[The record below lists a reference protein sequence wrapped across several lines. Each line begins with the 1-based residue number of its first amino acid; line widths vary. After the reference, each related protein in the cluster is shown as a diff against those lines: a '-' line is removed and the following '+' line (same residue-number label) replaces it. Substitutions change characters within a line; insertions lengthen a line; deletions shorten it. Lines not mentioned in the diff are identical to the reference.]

1 MKLSKLNE
9 IPYKRHM
16 IDAFGG
22 YNHNIRIGE
31 GEFYDMKN
39 LTSDKF
45 PSLSPRKKRGIF
57 RPVPEKPLGMISK
70 DKFVYVDGS
79 SIFIGDE
86 EIPDFLDDKT
96 EKSLVSMGAYIIIL
110 PDKKYINT
118 QDTSDKGNIE
128 VDVTIDNLNLEN
140 VVSFRPCDIDG
151 VIWENPILSNE
162 TEEPIPIYR
171 GKTAPKYSAYTDTLI
186 SGLLW
191 EDTTTSPS
199 VLRVYDEQ
207 SKEWVIVQTTYM
219 RIYTTNIILSDYF
232 KAGDGIFISGT
243 ALHYF
248 PFKGTF
254 RNAVVVENVI
264 EGGIVVKGPL
274 IGDLYFGMNGS
285 TTGESIKF
293 ERKMPDMD
301 FIIESENRLW
311 GCKYGVVKVDGKDRM
326 VNEIYASKLGD
337 FKNWNCFAGISTDS
351 YVVSVGTD
359 GKFTGAISYLGHP
372 LFFKENFIH
381 KVYGNFPSNFQ
392 MQTTACRGV
401 QYQSSKSLAIVNEML
416 IYKARNGI
424 CAYDGSLPVEIS
436 SQFGNERYNSAVGGV
451 LGNKYYV
458 SMKNSNNEYT
468 LFVYDLKKQMWHK
481 EDNTE
486 AVMFCTHN
494 DILYYIDRD
503 TNRILSVTSEVDAD
517 GEIEPNRVN
526 WSAETGII
534 GADSPDKKYISRIIM
549 RMNLDAGTTFKL
561 YADYDSLGV
570 WEQLF
575 SIESPSLKSYSIP
588 IVTRRC
594 DHMRLKFE
602 GTGGAEIFSICK
614 NIEEGSEI

>member
-70 DKFVYVDGS
+70 DKFVYVNGS

-86 EIPDFLDDKT
+86 EIPDFLDDET

-118 QDTSDKGNIE
+118 QDSSDKGNIE
-128 VDVTIDNLNLEN
+128 ARVTIDSGSVGFTLCDKEGVNYLQPEALGSSDIKKQATAPTAADYGLEILPSGTYWIDTSDEQYVLKIYDAN
-140 VVSFRPCDIDG
+140 RSMWTVVAQTYIKIRASEEGAD
-151 VIWENPILSNE
+151 SNE
-162 TEEPIPIYR
+162 KPF
-171 GKTAPKYSAYTDTLI
+171 
-186 SGLLW
+186 
-191 EDTTTSPS
+191 
-199 VLRVYDEQ
+199 
-207 SKEWVIVQTTYM
+207 
-219 RIYTTNIILSDYF
+219 NIF
-232 KAGDGIFISGT
+232 NAGDGITISGI
-243 ALHYF
+243 
-248 PFKGTF
+248 
-254 RNAVVVENVI
+254 VEDEVKQLNTNIVI
-264 EGGIVVKGPL
+264 EKVRGIGTYKTDIIVKGMVGND
-274 IGDLYFGMNGS
+274 IKQNC
-285 TTGESIKF
+285 GENPITFK
-293 ERKMPDMD
+293 RKMPDLD
-301 FIIESENRLW
+301 FVIESENRLW
-311 GCKYGVVKVDGKDRM
+311 GCKYGEVDGKI

-337 FKNWNCFAGISTDS
+337 FKNWNCFADISTDS

-458 SMKNSNNEYT
+458 SMKNSNNE
-468 LFVYDLKKQMWHK
+468 
-481 EDNTE
+481 
-486 AVMFCTHN
+486 
-494 DILYYIDRD
+494 
-503 TNRILSVTSEVDAD
+503 
-517 GEIEPNRVN
+517 
-526 WSAETGII
+526 
-534 GADSPDKKYISRIIM
+534 
-549 RMNLDAGTTFKL
+549 
-561 YADYDSLGV
+561 
-570 WEQLF
+570 
-575 SIESPSLKSYSIP
+575 
-588 IVTRRC
+588 
-594 DHMRLKFE
+594 
-602 GTGGAEIFSICK
+602 
-614 NIEEGSEI
+614 